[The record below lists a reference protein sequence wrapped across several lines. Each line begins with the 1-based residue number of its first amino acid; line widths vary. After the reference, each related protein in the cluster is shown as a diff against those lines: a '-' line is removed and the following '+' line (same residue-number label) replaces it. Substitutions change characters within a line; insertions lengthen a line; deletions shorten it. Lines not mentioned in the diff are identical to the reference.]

1 MKVLIVGSGVI
12 GVTTAYFLAH
22 AAHEVT
28 VVDRCAE
35 PGMGASFANGGLLTP
50 SMADPWNAPGTFG
63 NLLRWIGRDDAPM
76 LLRLRALPQLIGWGM
91 RFLRNSS
98 PARFSANL
106 RRNLHLAQY
115 SLDVLRGL
123 QQSTPLSFDQT
134 NSGTLMIFRT
144 RASFEASL
152 QRCAELRP
160 LGLSSEP
167 VSERSRVLDLE
178 PALQAIG
185 SQLVGGIYYPDD
197 CSGDARQFAVSLAD
211 QAKRLGVRFV
221 FDADVTAIAKTRDRI
236 TSVTTAAGPLVADAY
251 VIAAGAFSTSL
262 LRPTGIRV
270 PVAPAKGYSITFA
283 RSENHSPPRM
293 PVVDNDL
300 HAAVTPMGQSL
311 RVAGT
316 AEFDGLSADIR
327 VARVRTLTSL
337 FEQLYPHH
345 PLPQEQRGLREWTG
359 FRPMSADGVPIIG
372 RTRIHNLFLNIGHG
386 HLGWTMAAGSGRA
399 LSDLISE
406 RRPHID
412 LEPYA
417 LRRFQ

>member
-22 AAHEVT
+22 AGHEVT

-76 LLRLRALPQLIGWGM
+76 LLRLRALPQLVGWGM

-115 SLDVLRGL
+115 SLGVLREL
-123 QQSTPLSFDQT
+123 RQSTPLSFDQT
-134 NSGTLMIFRT
+134 NVGTLMIFRSH
-144 RASFEASL
+144 ASFDASV

-160 LGLSSEP
+160 LGLSSEA
-167 VSERSRVLDLE
+167 VSEPDRLLALE

-185 SQLVGGIYYPDD
+185 SQLVGGIHYPED

-211 QAKRLGVRFV
+211 QARQLGVRFI
-221 FDADVTAIAKTRDRI
+221 FDTDVTAVATTRGRI
-236 TSVTTAAGPLVADAY
+236 TSVATAAGPLVANAY
-251 VIAAGAFSTSL
+251 IIAAGAFSTSL
-262 LRPTGIRV
+262 LRPAGIRV
-270 PVAPAKGYSITFA
+270 PVAPAKGYSITFP
-283 RSENHSPPRM
+283 RSEGHSPPRM
-293 PVVDNDL
+293 PVIDHDL
-300 HAAVTPMGQSL
+300 HAAVTPIGQSL

-327 VARVRTLTSL
+327 AARVRTLTRL

-345 PLPQEQRGLREWTG
+345 PLPQEQQGLREWTG

-372 RTRIHNLFLNIGHG
+372 RTRIDNLFLNIGHG

-399 LSDLISE
+399 LADLISE
-406 RRPHID
+406 RRPQID

-417 LRRFQ
+417 LRRFD